1 MAELKRIH
9 ESESEGRPNVIFIH
23 GLNGHVEETW
33 MHNTKDHTT
42 LWPRWVGE
50 DFDCSVWVL
59 GYDAALSGWSGG
71 AMPLL
76 SQGTSVLDRI
86 TSEPGLSGQKLVLVG
101 HSLGGLVV
109 KSVIVNAE
117 TYGVKPNQDFL
128 KQVAGVV
135 FVATPH
141 FGSDIANIA
150 MASGPLKHA
159 LQINR
164 QVGDL
169 QARNEQLRQLNYQF
183 RAAQAKYRFHVRSYF
198 ETQEVCFPRWFKY
211 IPRVPVA
218 MVVLPESAEPH
229 VPSTVAIPLDA
240 DHFSIAKPVNRSAQ
254 IHVSLKQFLA
264 GVVETRSVDAGAHA
278 SSDKTSDVHASGVE
292 HMNAESKTKLASED
306 MPVGAL
312 VKQPRLAQV
321 AVGEYG
327 LYREQDGFAVTAFV
341 VTDSPSSLIDEIS
354 SWRQT
359 VARDPLVPMALRSS
373 VHAMDLRTLFVQPQ
387 TRTLLLSRL
396 AVTPFSGYVYYASVD
411 SLSSMGEGYVERAF
425 FVEPL
430 VHRMSKKTEVIE
442 KVLLGH
448 EENQVAAVAQAKT
461 SVATR
466 FGRAVP
472 AQPVLASADRRGAF
486 LVELANLVAYAV
498 AHYLA
503 ERPSAGD
510 TTLLAHLRTR
520 IRFAQNVVTGEKHKR
535 DENPL

>member
-1 MAELKRIH
+1 
-9 ESESEGRPNVIFIH
+9 
-23 GLNGHVEETW
+23 
-33 MHNTKDHTT
+33 
-42 LWPRWVGE
+42 
-50 DFDCSVWVL
+50 
-59 GYDAALSGWSGG
+59 
-71 AMPLL
+71 MPLL

-86 TSEPGLSGQKLVLVG
+86 TSEPGLDGKKLVLVG

-109 KSVIVNAE
+109 KSVIVNGE
-117 TYGVKPNQDFL
+117 TYGVRPNQDFL
-128 KQVAGVV
+128 KQIVGVV

-141 FGSDIANIA
+141 FGSDIANA
-150 MASGPLKHA
+150 VMASSPLRHA

-164 QVGDL
+164 QVNDL
-169 QARNEQLRQLNYQF
+169 QSRNEQLRQLNYQF
-183 RAAQAKYRFHVRSYF
+183 RAAQAKYGFQVRSYS
-198 ETQEVCFPRWFKY
+198 ETQAVCFPRWYRF
-211 IPRVPVA
+211 IPRVPVS
-218 MVVLPESAEPH
+218 MVVLPDSAEPH

-254 IHVSLKQFLA
+254 IHMSLKQFLA
-264 GVVETRSVDAGAHA
+264 DVVKAGSVDALSHG
-278 SSDKTSDVHASGVE
+278 SSRKMFDVHVSGREHTNVE
-292 HMNAESKTKLASED
+292 PKTKSPSKEVPA
-306 MPVGAL
+306 GAL
-312 VKQPRLAQV
+312 VKQSRLAQV

-327 LYREQDGFAVTAFV
+327 LHREQHGFAVTALV

-359 VARDPLVPMALRSS
+359 VARDPLVPLALRSS
-373 VHAMDLRTLFVQPQ
+373 VQTMDLRTLFVQPE
-387 TRTLLLSRL
+387 TRVQLLSRL
-396 AVTPFSGYVYYASVD
+396 AVTPFSGYVYYASID
-411 SLSSMGEGYVERAF
+411 SLSSMGEGFVERAF

-442 KVLLGH
+442 KVMLGH
-448 EENQVAAVAQAKT
+448 EEHQVTAVGQAKA

-472 AQPVLASADRRGAF
+472 AQPVLASTDRRGAF

-503 ERPSAGD
+503 ERPTAGD

-520 IRFAQNVVTGEKHKR
+520 IRFAQNVVTGERHKR